1 MDRMNT
7 TLWYPPNKI
16 TFSQAQ
22 MLFLLENLDLLGA
35 GDYPPDPYSSDE
47 QKGGKHSYRA
57 PFVTA
62 IELSAEVTWRLGRTG
77 VDGKLLL
84 AEAKLGLDIML
95 LSYEAKRALKYCS
108 GWRRKKMDYRKW
120 QAQNKYRQKEVNDE
134 NR

>member
-1 MDRMNT
+1 MNT

-16 TFSQAQ
+16 TFTQSQ

-62 IELSAEVTWRLGRTG
+62 VELSAEITSRLVRTG

-84 AEAKLGLDIML
+84 AEAKLGLDIVL
-95 LSYEAKRALKYCS
+95 LSYEAKRALKYCA
-108 GWRRKKMDYRKW
+108 GWRRKKMSYQSWKN
-120 QAQNKYRQKEVNDE
+120 QNKYRQKVKD
-134 NR
+134 RV